1 MNTLT
6 RTFVLLTIGVTVLAA
21 NAFAVSPLLK
31 EIEDAFVSL
40 GEKVG
45 PSVVEISAE
54 GGEISAEN
62 RGNLEE
68 LFKNFF
74 DSPDGQQHPMLPEMR
89 QRPAATGSGFIFDVQ
104 GHVITNNHVVEGAK
118 KITVKLSDGTEHD
131 ATIVGTDPDSDLAV
145 VKIDPAG
152 LNLRPVKLADSDSLK
167 VGQFAIALGS
177 PRGLTGSVSFGH
189 ISALG
194 RDELRL
200 PIRLRFTHFIQTDA
214 AINLGNSGGPLC
226 NIDGEVIGVNVA
238 IAFGAN
244 SIGFAIPINRVAEVV
259 PQLIARGKVIRGW
272 LGVGIRPV
280 SAQATVDNQEIEDY
294 LKVYNLPDESG
305 AHVDSVTWLGPSEE
319 AELKSKDVIRQLNG
333 KPVKDPRDLIDRISA
348 IKPGTSATLRVWR
361 AGEPMNIDITVGEF
375 PGERGAHFGPSFLGM
390 HVEKWQISEEDAKQA
405 GFTEPPTGVVIPV
418 PIPQG
423 ARPGGLV
430 PESPAAN
437 VGIRPGDVIAKI
449 AHQDVTDRENF
460 RSLIIEHAEPGEPLL
475 IQIYRNSAELQDKIV
490 KVPDDFEAN

>member
-1 MNTLT
+1 MNTLP
-6 RTFVLLTIGVTVLAA
+6 RTLVLAAIALTVFTA
-21 NAFAVSPLLK
+21 NAFAASTLLK
-31 EIEDAFVSL
+31 EIEKAFVSL
-40 GEKVG
+40 GENVG

-54 GGEISAEN
+54 GGQISAEEQ
-62 RGNLEE
+62 GNLEE
-68 LFKNFF
+68 LFKNFL
-74 DSPDGQQHPMLPEMR
+74 DPPNGEAHPVPPEMR
-89 QRPAATGSGFIFDVQ
+89 QRPTATGSGFIYDAQ

-118 KITVKLSDGTEHD
+118 TITVKLSDGTEHD

-145 VKIDPAG
+145 VKIDAAG
-152 LNLRPVKLADSDSLK
+152 LNLKPVKLADSNSLK

-194 RDELRL
+194 RDELQL

-244 SIGFAIPINRVAEVV
+244 SIGFAIPIDRVAEVV
-259 PQLIARGKVIRGW
+259 PQLISRGKVIRGW
-272 LGVGIRPV
+272 LGVGIRTV
-280 SAQATVDNQEIEDY
+280 AQQASLDNQELEDY

-305 AHVDSVTWLGPSEE
+305 AHVDSVTWLGPSAE
-319 AELKSKDVIRQLNG
+319 AELKSKDVIRQLNA

-361 AGEPMNIDITVGEF
+361 AGEPTNIEIIVGEF
-375 PGERGAHFGPSFLGM
+375 PGERAAYYGQSFLGM
-390 HVEKWQISEEDAKQA
+390 HVEELQQINEEAARQA
-405 GFTEPPTGVVIPV
+405 GFTEMPTGVII
-418 PIPQG
+418 PIP
-423 ARPGGLV
+423 APPVRPSGIV

-437 VGIRPGDVIAKI
+437 ADIIPGDIITKI
-449 AHQDVTDRENF
+449 AHKDVTDRDSF
-460 RSLIIEHAEPGEPLL
+460 RSLINEHAQPGEPLL
-475 IQIYRNSAELQDKIV
+475 FQIYRNSSELQDKIV
-490 KVPDDFEAN
+490 TVPDDFQAR